1 MEQIKALTAALQK
14 NYVGYPVYTEKVK
27 AVDRKPCFLV
37 RQTGSSLK
45 KEINGLYY
53 LIEIFE
59 ISYFDK
65 EKNLKNCTQINE
77 ELDYYLKNVDGAWGK
92 KRSFKIK
99 DGVLSVEYE
108 YSARVR
114 LQQPE
119 PPTKMQGIKLGLE
132 MIFNG

>member
-1 MEQIKALTAALQK
+1 M
-14 NYVGYPVYTEKVK
+14 
-27 AVDRKPCFLV
+27 
-37 RQTGSSLK
+37 K

-53 LIEIFE
+53 LTEIFE

-99 DGVLSVEYE
+99 DGVLYVEYE